1 MNYICESIIIGNHDK
16 NCENDVDNDL
26 HYSSGETSPVW
37 ADFID
42 AINNNILETE
52 LERELKPN
60 LVHDLVH
67 DLETELSNYLEN
79 DDLEHNE
86 LNNPFYGNIFT
97 NLDIKDFQ
105 WLLDNKNLNKMQI
118 LELKEKSLFAL
129 SVAKLSA
136 STKIKVSKKSKLTKK
151 TNFRFGLP
159 FIDSPEHNKHRY
171 LYAQRK
177 HNFLKKFN
185 FEELCNFYSYLKGKK
200 YYSVIYEWFDVNNI
214 TDDII
219 IKKYFRLAILL
230 QNKIRAS
237 RTHNTKKNSQK
248 FCNLDLDLDLDL

>member
-1 MNYICESIIIGNHDK
+1 MNYISELVIFGNHDK
-16 NCENDVDNDL
+16 NCDNDVDNDL
-26 HYSSGETSPVW
+26 HYSSGDTSPVW

-42 AINNNILETE
+42 AINDNILETE
-52 LERELKPN
+52 LEPELEPN
-60 LVHDLVH
+60 LVN

-86 LNNPFYGNIFT
+86 LDNPFYGNIFT

-105 WLLDNKNLNKMQI
+105 WLLDNKKLNKMQI
-118 LELKEKSLFAL
+118 LELKEKRLFAL
-129 SVAKLSA
+129 PVAKSSA
-136 STKIKVSKKSKLTKK
+136 STKK
-151 TNFRFGLP
+151 TNFRFGRRPGLP
-159 FIDSPEHNKHRY
+159 FIDSPAHNKHRC

-177 HNFLKKFN
+177 HNFLKTFN
-185 FEELCNFYSYLKGKK
+185 FKELCNFYSYLKGTK

-214 TDDII
+214 TDDTI

-237 RTHNTKKNSQK
+237 RTHNTKKRSTTK
-248 FCNLDLDLDLDL
+248 L

>member
-1 MNYICESIIIGNHDK
+1 MNYISESIIIGNHDK
-16 NCENDVDNDL
+16 NCENDADNYL
-26 HYSSGETSPVW
+26 HYSSGDTSPVW

-42 AINNNILETE
+42 AINDNILEPE
-52 LERELKPN
+52 LEPN
-60 LVHDLVH
+60 LVH

-86 LNNPFYGNIFT
+86 LDNPFYGNIFT
-97 NLDIKDFQ
+97 NLNIKDFQ

-118 LELKEKSLFAL
+118 LELKEKRLFAL

-136 STKIKVSKKSKLTKK
+136 STKIKESKTSKPTKK
-151 TNFRFGLP
+151 TNFRFGRRPGLP
-159 FIDSPEHNKHRY
+159 FIDSPEHNKHRC

-177 HNFLKKFN
+177 HNFLKTFD

-237 RTHNTKKNSQK
+237 RTHNTKKESQK
-248 FCNLDLDLDLDL
+248 ICNLDLDLDL